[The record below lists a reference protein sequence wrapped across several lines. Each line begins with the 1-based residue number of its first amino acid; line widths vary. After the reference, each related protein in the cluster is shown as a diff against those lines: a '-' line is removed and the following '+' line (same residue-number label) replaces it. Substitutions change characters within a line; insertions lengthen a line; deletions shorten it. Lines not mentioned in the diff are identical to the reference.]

1 MKISTL
7 LELDTT
13 KLPTGVEKDATG
25 KKLRPGLVNKKTKTD
40 ATTTPVGGTAPVT
53 PQTNTQL
60 KGTNPNI
67 GDVPPGTQGRLNL
80 NPTGTDA
87 VEPKLDPNAPLD
99 ANTPVEP
106 KLDPNAPLDANAQ
119 AKADPTKAKA
129 TADPQDKR
137 STWDKVKDFGQDA
150 ANVGGSL
157 SRGVQNVTGIAGGA
171 VKGVGDL
178 ASQTVGGAA
187 QTVGAGFGG
196 FKHGYNTAAQGGRF
210 GQTLAD
216 LATGQQNYTTPGNSS
231 SGVAGGAN
239 GVDSQASNATND
251 EVAQLK
257 SDLAK
262 IDQRLQKKGI

>member
-7 LELDTT
+7 LELDT
-13 KLPTGVEKDATG
+13 KNLPTGVEKDTTG
-25 KKLRPGLVNKKTKTD
+25 KKLRPGLTKKSNQG
-40 ATTTPVGGTAPVT
+40 TPQTTAPVS
-53 PQTNTQL
+53 
-60 KGTNPNI
+60 GTNLNV
-67 GDVPPGTQGRLNL
+67 GDVRPGGQPQL
-80 NPTGTDA
+80 NPNQTSTNA
-87 VEPKLDPNAPLD
+87 VDPKLDPNAPLD
-99 ANTPVEP
+99 ANTTIEP
-106 KLDPNAPLDANAQ
+106 KLDPNAPLDANAP
-119 AKADPTKAKA
+119 AKVDPTKAKA
-129 TADPQDKR
+129 TAEPEDKR
-137 STWDKVKDFGQDA
+137 STWGKVKDFGQDA

-157 SRGVQNVTGIAGGA
+157 ARGVQNVGGIAGGA

-210 GQTLAD
+210 GQSLAD
-216 LATGQQNYTTPGNSS
+216 LATGQQNYTMPGKST

-239 GVDSQASNATND
+239 GVDSQASKDTND

-257 SDLAK
+257 SDIAK